1 MKIINRTGTKM
12 YGLRNTQRLGAA
24 MAILGLLT
32 CGAGTASAQV
42 VISQSYGGG
51 GNSGATYKNDFIELF
66 NRGSTPVDLT
76 GWSVQYA
83 GATGSTWAVT
93 PLVAKTLQPGQYYLI
108 QQAAG
113 SGGTVNLP
121 TPDAVGTT
129 TMAGSSGKVAL
140 VSNTTALT
148 GTCPSGASIQDF
160 VGINTSANCYEGS
173 GPAPAISNSTA
184 AMRADAGCTDTD
196 NNAADFTS
204 VAPGPRNSA
213 SPSHSCGG
221 GPTLPLMSFDAAAIS
236 VAEGDLVANA
246 MSFSVAFA
254 PAIASGN
261 TVSFDIVVTGT
272 AGRFSYS
279 GPASVSLDDTA
290 TSPYVITVQTV
301 PNTATDG
308 DASVTV
314 TLSNFVGVDAGQAS
328 PLVKTGT
335 IVDDDLPFTPI
346 SQVQGSAALSPLV
359 GQSVTTRGIVTGITS
374 NGRSYYLQSQAADAD
389 ADAATSEGLYVYGTQ
404 SSPAATG
411 LAVGDLVYVT
421 GTVAEY
427 SPATGGLPITE
438 LTGTSS
444 TKLSSGHSLP
454 VPVALTSAM
463 LNPAG
468 PVDALEPYEYMR
480 VSVARFSVL
489 TPTGA
494 AASDEHFGVL
504 EGTPRPFREAGV
516 DLFRCGVNPLVPGSV
531 ALPAEAPANVPCF
544 DHNPELLRVKS
555 NLLAGGAVMAP
566 MRTGVVLENLVGVLD
581 YAFGRYTLL
590 PRTAEPW
597 TVDRS
602 AESAGTPVSLPSR
615 TEVTVGGYNVENLAY
630 AGGVTYTRKADKIAQ
645 TIVNYLQTPDVLGLI
660 EVADLATLQD
670 IATRVSS
677 IAANDPLYESI
688 LVATSGTQ
696 RLGFLVKKALV
707 GAAPRVTVVGTPVEQ
722 GASLHVLCPDGVSY
736 TTGLLNDRPPLLMDV
751 QIEGPNGLSWP
762 LTIINNHLKS
772 MIDVDSTA
780 DADVNYACF
789 NNDAG
794 GNYQPGGEGRRN
806 RAKRQQNAEFLAE
819 LVQQLQTADPNRAIV
834 LVGDFNAY
842 EFNDGYADLM
852 STIKGEPAANDETV
866 VPDDGADLVDPD
878 LVLLTELV
886 PQQQRYSYTFD
897 GHAQTIDQIL
907 VNEPVLGATVGEPRM
922 EFGRANA
929 DFTSADALDTG
940 NAFANSD
947 HDPALA
953 FLDIAAFRDADL
965 ELTVTPAAANA
976 DVGDTL
982 SYVFSL
988 ENQGPDEAVDARVEL
1003 TLPAGVLFDSLTAPA
1018 GWMCSTPAVGD
1029 SGAVVCTAAALWASN
1044 QSANFSVSVTLGA
1057 QAGGTTVTAP
1067 IFASARSNDP
1077 ILPNQGSF
1085 VTIVAALPDLIFS
1098 NGFEP

>member
-1 MKIINRTGTKM
+1 MTVSMGGMRLAA
-12 YGLRNTQRLGAA
+12 GLAWVLGGCVALFA
-24 MAILGLLT
+24 SS
-32 CGAGTASAQV
+32 ASAQV
-42 VISQSYGGG
+42 VISQIYGGG
-51 GNSGATYKNDFIELF
+51 GNSGATYKQKYVELF
-66 NRGSTPVDLT
+66 NAGSASVTLT
-76 GWSVQYA
+76 GKSIQYA
-83 GATGSTWAVT
+83 SSAGTNWSGKVNLSGSIAANGYFLVVVGSGSNGTDIPVTADQTGSMSPAASNGNLA
-93 PLVAKTLQPGQYYLI
+93 LVN
-108 QQAAG
+108 
-113 SGGTVNLP
+113 GTVNLACSASSCASDP
-121 TPDAVGTT
+121 AVLDLVGYGTGL
-129 TMAGSSGKVAL
+129 A
-140 VSNTTALT
+140 
-148 GTCPSGASIQDF
+148 
-160 VGINTSANCYEGS
+160 YEGT
-173 GPAPAISNSTA
+173 GPAPAPSATA
-184 AMRADAGCTDTD
+184 SIYRNGEGCTDTN
-196 NNAADFTS
+196 NNAADFTK
-204 VAPGPRNSA
+204 VNAPSFVPRNSA

-221 GPTLPLMSFDAAAIS
+221 GPTLPVMSFDAAAIS
-236 VAEGDLVANA
+236 VAEGDSIANTL
-246 MSFSVAFA
+246 SFTVNYA
-254 PAIASGN
+254 PAIASGD
-261 TVSFDIVVTGT
+261 TLAFDIAVTGT
-272 AGRFSYS
+272 TGRFSYS

-314 TLSNFVGVDAGQAS
+314 TLSNFVGVDAGQTI
-328 PLVKTGT
+328 PLAKTGT

-346 SQVQGSAALSPLV
+346 SQVQGSGALSPLV

-444 TKLSSGHSLP
+444 IKVSSGHSLP

-463 LNPAG
+463 LDPAG

-566 MRTGVVLENLVGVLD
+566 MRTGVVLGNLVGVLD

-615 TEVTVGGYNVENLAY
+615 TEVTIGGYNVENLAY
-630 AGGVTYTRKADKIAQ
+630 AGGVTYARKADKIAQ

-677 IAANDPLYESI
+677 IAANDPLYEAVLI
-688 LVATSGTQ
+688 GTSGTQ
-696 RLGFLVKKALV
+696 RLGFLVKKELV
-707 GAAPRVTVVGTPVEQ
+707 GATPRVSVVGAPVEH
-722 GASLHVLCPDGVSY
+722 GADLHVLCPDGVSY
-736 TTGLLNDRPPLLMDV
+736 TAGLLNDRPPLLMDV
-751 QIEGPNGLSWP
+751 AIEGPNGISLP
-762 LTIINNHLKS
+762 ITIIDNHLKS
-772 MIDVDSTA
+772 MIDLDSTA

-794 GNYQPGGEGRRN
+794 GAYQPGGEGRRN

-819 LVQQLQTADPNRAIV
+819 LVQQLQTENPNRAIV

-907 VNEPVLGATVGEPRM
+907 VNEPVLGATVGDPRM
-922 EFGRANA
+922 EFGRVNA
-929 DFTSADALDTG
+929 DFTSADASDTG

-953 FLDIAAFRDADL
+953 FLDIAAFRTADL
-965 ELTVTPAAANA
+965 NLALTSAAANA
-976 DVGDTL
+976 EVGDSLSYAFTL
-982 SYVFSL
+982 S
-988 ENQGPDEAVDARVEL
+988 NDGPDDAIDARVSL
-1003 TLPAGVLFDSLTAPA
+1003 NLPAGVLFASITAPS

-1029 SGAVVCTAAALWASN
+1029 SGAITCTVSSQASSTTASFAVV
-1044 QSANFSVSVTLGA
+1044 VTVGS
-1057 QAGGTTVTAP
+1057 QAGGTTITVP
-1067 IFASARSNDP
+1067 LNASTRSTDP
-1077 ILPNQGSF
+1077 VLPNTGSF
-1085 VTIVAALPDLIFS
+1085 VTVIAAQPDEIFID
-1098 NGFEP
+1098 GFEQ